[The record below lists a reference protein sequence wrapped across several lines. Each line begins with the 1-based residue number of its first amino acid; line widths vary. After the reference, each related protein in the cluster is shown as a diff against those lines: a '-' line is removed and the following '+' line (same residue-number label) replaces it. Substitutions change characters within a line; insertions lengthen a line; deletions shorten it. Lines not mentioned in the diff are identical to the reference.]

1 MLLYWVVVV
10 AAARALKMLEVC
22 EAAPARFAAS
32 VLACPDGTGS
42 ARTCAAKVLKAA
54 AAVVFGPL
62 AQLVVWQFC
71 TCAEKVL
78 SALFSVLRSDC
89 SWLAASA
96 EVTALLV
103 RVASKAASPAA
114 N

>member
-10 AAARALKMLEVC
+10 AAARALKMLAVC

-54 AAVVFGPL
+54 AARRLGSAQGPGGPCGNWPL
-62 AQLVVWQFC
+62 
-71 TCAEKVL
+71 CAIEIATPT
-78 SALFSVLRSDC
+78 SE
-89 SWLAASA
+89 AAISTDQNIA
-96 EVTALLV
+96 I
-103 RVASKAASPAA
+103 
-114 N
+114 